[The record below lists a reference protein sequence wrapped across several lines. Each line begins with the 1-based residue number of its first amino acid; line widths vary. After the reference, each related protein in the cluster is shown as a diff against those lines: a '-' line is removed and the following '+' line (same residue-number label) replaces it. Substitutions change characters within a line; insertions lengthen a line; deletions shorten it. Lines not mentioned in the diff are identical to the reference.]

1 MAKTAMTNNKLGFAL
16 GLAAA
21 LTVFG
26 TMAQAADFTLYNDV
40 RTPITGF
47 YTQRPDGSWSPNW
60 LSSPLDMGQ
69 SIGLNFAKSAVNVAC
84 VQRFPVPPRSGD
96 FADRSTG
103 FANAPVLAPH
113 YAASGEWTYS
123 HRAIDAMAGSC
134 SIISTPDND
143 RH

>member
-84 VQRFPVPPRSGD
+84 VRTYRIVTSGD
-96 FADRSTG
+96 FAGSVDRVHNFCTDLGLHMTSNGPTHT
-103 FANAPVLAPH
+103 AN
-113 YAASGEWTYS
+113 
-123 HRAIDAMAGSC
+123 
-134 SIISTPDND
+134 
-143 RH
+143 

>member
-84 VQRFPVPPRSGD
+84 VRNYRIVTSGD
-96 FADRSTG
+96 FAGSVDRVHNFCTELG
-103 FANAPVLAPH
+103 LHMTANGPTHTA
-113 YAASGEWTYS
+113 
-123 HRAIDAMAGSC
+123 
-134 SIISTPDND
+134 N
-143 RH
+143 